1 MRVFTYSEA
10 RQNLAELLDT
20 ARKEEVIIR
29 RKRGDDF
36 TVAPRGTT
44 KSPFDIPSVKS
55 QASTR
60 DILRAV
66 RESRET
72 FERPI
77 SKRKRRA

>member
-29 RKRGDDF
+29 RKGGDDF
-36 TVAPRGTT
+36 TVTPREAM
-44 KSPFDIPSVKS
+44 KSPFDIPSIKT

-66 RESRET
+66 RESRESSA
-72 FERPI
+72 RGIP
-77 SKRKRRA
+77 KRKRRT